1 MIKDLIF
8 SKLFFNNSIINEAE
22 NRMKRLIILIVILVP
37 AVLFGQTPQKQG
49 LLEFSIAD
57 KGDTIRFYIYNPNN
71 VVKNKIFLYIQGTG
85 DLPMVNGDDEGEC
98 CYNNYPKNLMK
109 AFPADYAFV
118 YIQKV
123 GLPYYSRTLKD
134 YKPDSTFVRRNN
146 VIDRAYV
153 ADKVINYILKKV
165 YPSAKTVA
173 VLGHSEGSDVAAK
186 LAVINKKV
194 THLCFAAG
202 NGASQTFNN
211 ILLIRR
217 KMLNKE
223 ISPLEAQNQ
232 IDALYAGLVKV
243 YENPNSTEL
252 YYNGDTYKWNYAI
265 NQPPID
271 NLLQLKIPIYLA
283 IGSNDE
289 KVPVEASDFIKAEF
303 IRNRKS
309 NLTYKVYL
317 NCNHSFIEIA
327 EDGKKIDRW
336 SELFMDF
343 LKFVD
348 QK

>member
-1 MIKDLIF
+1 MKKLIV
-8 SKLFFNNSIINEAE
+8 L
-22 NRMKRLIILIVILVP
+22 LIILIPTI
-37 AVLFGQTPQKQG
+37 LFGQTPQKQG
-49 LLEFSIAD
+49 LLEFSLED
-57 KGDTIRFYIYNPNN
+57 KGDTIHFYVYNPNN
-71 VVKNKIFLYIQGTG
+71 VVKNKIFLYLQGSG
-85 DLPMVNGDDEGEC
+85 DLPMVNGDEEEEC

-109 AFPADYAFV
+109 AFPGDYAFV

-134 YKPDSTFVRRNN
+134 YKPNDTFVRRNN
-146 VIDRAYV
+146 VIDRAYI
-153 ADKVINYILKKV
+153 ADKVIKYILKKV
-165 YPSAKTVA
+165 YPSAKIVA

-217 KMLNKE
+217 KMLQKE
-223 ISPLEAQNQ
+223 ISALEAQTR
-232 IDALYAGLVKV
+232 IDALLEGLDKV

-303 IRNRKS
+303 VRRRKK
-309 NLTYKVYL
+309 NLTSKVYL
-317 NCNHSFIEIA
+317 NSNHSFVEIL
-327 EDGKKIDRW
+327 EDGKKIDHW

-343 LKFVD
+343 LKFID
-348 QK
+348 QHQTR